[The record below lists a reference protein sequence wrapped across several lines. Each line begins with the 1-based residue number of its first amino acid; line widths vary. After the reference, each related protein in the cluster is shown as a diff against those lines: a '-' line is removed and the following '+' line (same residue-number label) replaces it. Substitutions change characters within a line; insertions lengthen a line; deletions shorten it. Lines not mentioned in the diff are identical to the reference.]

1 MRKKTEELWKQALA
15 EQTVD
20 SDVPETFRRL
30 VIENERECAETV
42 GVTASLPGTNNGYTF
57 VAFNGS
63 DVPVGTKLF
72 TFPPASID
80 RNAVIEEMAKEF
92 DSCSDGVQMRPAYV
106 AIVLRAL
113 KSQPAAPDPRD
124 EALRIARA
132 ALDELSKLGNGKLVG
147 NSVGNVLAY
156 EALAAIDKVIG
167 EK

>member
-1 MRKKTEELWKQALA
+1 MRKTTEELWKQALA

-30 VIENERECAETV
+30 VIYNERECTEAV

-72 TFPPASID
+72 IFP
-80 RNAVIEEMAKEF
+80 
-92 DSCSDGVQMRPAYV
+92 
-106 AIVLRAL
+106 
-113 KSQPAAPDPRD
+113 PAAPDPRD
-124 EALRIARA
+124 EALRIARV

-147 NSVGNVLAY
+147 NSVGNVLAS